1 MADYFGIQVKAA
13 YLQTDKIIK
22 DIQSQ
27 LNNIQGLSV
36 KISKSALESGF
47 QQNVQTA
54 LNQMAPVALK
64 IDTASIVLQIQKA
77 LKEANISVPTS
88 SVSAVN
94 SATSSRSNKS
104 SAPSTQRVVRS
115 EADGTVPM
123 DKERTQSY
131 KDLREV
137 IKDIWSYREKIQ
149 RADSDGTG
157 IKGLKAEL
165 KLLQEQRQTLE
176 KLIEAKGWY
185 DEALKQDVTKWENKG
200 SRKYNET
207 LGNKADAN
215 AQKQVTAELKKQE
228 SAYKKLKQTENEIV
242 KLEQQRIKLADGS
255 YERQSVDKDLD
266 DLNKRKN
273 GLKSYIQKR
282 GYTDPQQDAEL
293 NELNRQ
299 NQSKL
304 SRSQASAD
312 DKAYAKLLAEE
323 TAELKQQESL
333 RQKAISHT
341 EKLISELEKAK
352 KDYAYSDNDMLREGI
367 DKQISQLKRGESNY
381 SDITDASKVSSEMDA
396 LSVKNEDLIR
406 QLQATHQQGL
416 ASINDEIKAEKRL
429 ADEQI
434 KAEKRLAEEQE
445 KAVNLRATKNENLG
459 YEAEI
464 NDLAGKFSRLGMSTQ
479 EVEDNMRGVRTAY
492 KELQEAS
499 PDTIVSAQQ
508 KYNQELTKSKNQ
520 FKILSQESTKYTS
533 ALREESAKY
542 ISTFRQVKLENKIRS
557 WLKNNTAATKEAK
570 EEMQEYLV
578 EVRGD
583 TLTVTRFNEIDT
595 GVDSITTRLREMG
608 KLGNSFINTI
618 QAGAKKFFEWT
629 VASTGVMRAIQLVTS
644 SLNELKEIDTTLTE
658 ISKTSDLTTSQLRQ
672 LGADSFDVASKY
684 GKTANDYL
692 LGQQEMYRA
701 GFTNADGMAELSTLA
716 QAAGDMTADLAN
728 DYLIASNAAFEY
740 NGNVEKLN
748 ALLDGQNQITN
759 RNAVSMEELAN
770 ATKTAGSLLANVS
783 NLSEQEMSALLGTG
797 IATSR
802 ESGETVARALRSI
815 MMNLQGVAG
824 EGGFE
829 GEEIDAEQLKKV
841 EARCHSLGV
850 ELEYMKDGIASLR
863 DPIEVLRDLS
873 EVYNSLPEDSAER
886 AGMIADIGG
895 KYRANV
901 LSSILS
907 HFDQFDKMMADFE
920 NSQGSAYEEA
930 MKSANNW
937 E

>member
-1 MADYFGIQVKAA
+1 MVNSYNGIQITAA
-13 YLQTDKIIK
+13 FLQTDKIIK

-54 LNQMAPVALK
+54 LNQMTPVALK
-64 IDTASIVLQIQKA
+64 IDTTSIVLQIQKA

-137 IKDIWSYREKIQ
+137 IKDIWSYQEKIQ
-149 RADSDGTG
+149 KADSNGTAV
-157 IKGLKAEL
+157 KGLKAQL
-165 KLLQEQRQTLE
+165 KVLKEQRQELE

-185 DEALKQDVTKWENKG
+185 DEALKQDVTKWDNQG
-200 SRKYNET
+200 SRKYNVT
-207 LGNKADAN
+207 LGNKADSN
-215 AQKQVTAELKKQE
+215 SRKLQSAELKEQRDLYQKLTTANNELYSAEKRRLSAVDNGQE
-228 SAYKKLKQTENEIV
+228 IQSIKETIEYWQKEKESIEAVIKARGLVDQVQDAKLSKAQKEQGLKLNEMQGRAADKVTNQKTTISDTAGERLATKAQNAKEKIGNLDYDTQIKKLETEFAKINAQGEETQKTI
-242 KLEQQRIKLADGS
+242 QRIRTAYQNMTNAVS
-255 YERQSVDKDLD
+255 
-266 DLNKRKN
+266 
-273 GLKSYIQKR
+273 
-282 GYTDPQQDAEL
+282 
-293 NELNRQ
+293 NEDIV
-299 NQSKL
+299 
-304 SRSQASAD
+304 AS
-312 DKAYAKLLAEE
+312 
-323 TAELKQQESL
+323 
-333 RQKAISHT
+333 
-341 EKLISELEKAK
+341 EKKFNNE
-352 KDYAYSDNDMLREGI
+352 
-367 DKQISQLKRGESNY
+367 LKRGQNLL
-381 SDITDASKVSSEMDA
+381 T
-396 LSVKNEDLIR
+396 
-406 QLQATHQQGL
+406 QAKL
-416 ASINDEIKAEKRL
+416 
-429 ADEQI
+429 
-434 KAEKRLAEEQE
+434 
-445 KAVNLRATKNENLG
+445 
-459 YEAEI
+459 EA
-464 NDLAGKFSRLGMSTQ
+464 
-479 EVEDNMRGVRTAY
+479 
-492 KELQEAS
+492 
-499 PDTIVSAQQ
+499 
-508 KYNQELTKSKNQ
+508 NQ
-520 FKILSQESTKYTS
+520 YV
-533 ALREESAKY
+533 
-542 ISTFRQVKLENKIRS
+542 STFRQVKLENKIRT
-557 WLKNNTAATKEAK
+557 WLKNNTAATKDAK
-570 EEMQEYLV
+570 DAMQEYLA
-578 EVRGD
+578 EVRGNK
-583 TLTVTRFNEIDT
+583 LTVSRFNEIDA
-595 GVDSITTRLREMG
+595 GIDSVTTRMREMG
-608 KLGNSFINTI
+608 KLGNSFVNTI

-629 VASTGVMRAIQLVTS
+629 VGSTAVMKAIHAVTT
-644 SLNELKEIDTTLTE
+644 SLSELKEIDTTLTE
-658 ISKTSDLTTSQLRQ
+658 ISKTSDLTSSQLRQ
-672 LGADSFDVASKY
+672 LGSDSFDVASKY
-684 GKTANDYL
+684 GKKANDYL

-850 ELEYMKDGIASLR
+850 ELEYMKDGMASLR